1 MDLPPS
7 WMNLQKQNRQNI
19 FPIVDIR
26 QIRWVV
32 SGRRETKWTHWFP
45 ELTTWGSFQLQKRKG
60 NPRGAQWAYR
70 VGSLREAKHWSW
82 RGRKPESRE
91 MHKRR
96 VLEVDR
102 GPSWT
107 IHLSVYRCKLWG
119 NFPSLGKEPPDVSKK
134 KYLLLNNGQ

>member
-70 VGSLREAKHWSW
+70 VGSLREAKHLELERKKTREQRNAQKESSG
-82 RGRKPESRE
+82 GRQGSLLNDSSEC
-91 MHKRR
+91 
-96 VLEVDR
+96 
-102 GPSWT
+102 
-107 IHLSVYRCKLWG
+107 LSVQIMGEFSKPGERTTRC
-119 NFPSLGKEPPDVSKK
+119 
-134 KYLLLNNGQ
+134 